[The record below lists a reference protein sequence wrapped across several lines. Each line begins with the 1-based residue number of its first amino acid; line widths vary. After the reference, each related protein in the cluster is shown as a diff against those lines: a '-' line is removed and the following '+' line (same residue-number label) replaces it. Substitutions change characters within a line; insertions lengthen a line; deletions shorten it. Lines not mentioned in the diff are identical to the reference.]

1 MDASSQ
7 FLYLSRMEALT
18 LADLAAAG
26 RLRVNAPVGIIR
38 CEPVWEFKPYRL
50 MDFLLWCVLDGVG
63 MAEIGGHKFQLGPGT
78 CLLLPPGSAL
88 SATHDPTRRLR
99 VFYLHA
105 DFLDG
110 HGQTVEA
117 AAGALPEMPVVVSDL
132 SALESLARQVVESHA
147 TGTAAG
153 RLRRDLALR
162 LVLLTIHES
171 ARAPVTRSDRMMLAA
186 ALLAVRENPGAGWS
200 VPGIAVQAGL
210 SVSQTARRIR
220 ELTGLSPRE
229 FVIRARIERARR
241 LMEESAMSL
250 KQIAASLGYTD
261 VYFFHR
267 QFKAVAGVTP
277 GRWRRERT
285 SAS

>member
-1 MDASSQ
+1 MDALRL
-7 FLYLSRMEALT
+7 FLYLSRMVFLT
-18 LADLAAAG
+18 LADLAASG
-26 RLRVNAPVGIIR
+26 RLRINAPVGIVR

-50 MDFLLWCVLDGVG
+50 VDFLLWCVLDGVG
-63 MAEIGGHKFQLGPGT
+63 TAEIGGQKLGLGPGT
-78 CLLLPPGSAL
+78 CLLLPPGAAL
-88 SATHDPTRRLR
+88 AATHDPKRRLR
-99 VFYLHA
+99 VFYLHV

-110 HGQTVEA
+110 KGHPLAGSTV
-117 AAGALPEMPVVVSDL
+117 ALPELPVVVSDL
-132 SALESLARQVVESHA
+132 STLEPLARQVVEGHA
-147 TGTAAG
+147 ADTAAG

-162 LVLLTIHES
+162 LTLLTIHES
-171 ARAPVTRSDRMMLAA
+171 ARAPVTRSDRTMLAA
-186 ALLAVRENPGAGWS
+186 ALLAVRENPGAAWT
-200 VPGIAVQAGL
+200 VPGIAAQAGL

-250 KQIAASLGYTD
+250 EQIAASLGYTD